1 MPHDTSATDT
11 SATDTSTAGTTTP
24 ALFQPL
30 TLRGQTLHSR
40 IAVSPMCMYAATDG
54 FATDFHLVH
63 LGRFALG
70 GAALVTVE
78 ATAVTPAGRISHH
91 DLGIWSDE
99 HVPGLAR
106 IAAFL
111 TEHGAVPG
119 IQLAHAGRRASVREP
134 WHAGHPLTEQDAA
147 EGLAPWVCEA
157 PSALPAGPDWP
168 VPTEMTQ
175 ADIDRSLAEWG
186 AAARR
191 AVKAGF
197 GLIEVH
203 GAHGYLAHEFLSPI
217 SNHRTDGYGG
227 SLENR
232 MRYPLEVVR
241 AIREAIP
248 DHIALSYRLS
258 AIDGIDGGLDLED
271 TLVFATR
278 LEAAGVNLIDTS
290 SGGITTDRTTDTRV
304 RRGFS
309 FHADFSR
316 AVRGVVTIPV
326 ATVGLVVDPT
336 QANLLVEHGDCD
348 VVLLGRPMLDDP
360 NWAHHAQGA
369 LGGPAHEHWPI
380 RYGSALGPWERV
392 ISRLHDAGET
402 PLDRFA

>member
-1 MPHDTSATDT
+1 MTHEPA
-11 SATDTSTAGTTTP
+11 AP

-30 TLRGQTLHSR
+30 TIGGQTLTSR
-40 IAVSPMCMYAATDG
+40 VAVSPMCMYAATDG

-78 ATAVTPAGRISHH
+78 ATAVTPAGRISHQ

-106 IAAFL
+106 IASFL

-134 WHAGHPLTEQDAA
+134 WHAGRPLVAEDAA

-168 VPTEMTQ
+168 LPTPMTQ
-175 ADIDRSLAEWG
+175 ADIDRSLEEW
-186 AAARR
+186 AAGARR
-191 AVKAGF
+191 AVEAGF
-197 GLIEVH
+197 RLIEVH
-203 GAHGYLAHEFLSPI
+203 GAHGYLTHSFLSPI
-217 SNHRTDGYGG
+217 SNHRSDGYGG
-227 SLENR
+227 SLEGR

-241 AIREAIP
+241 AIRTAIP
-248 DHIALSYRLS
+248 DDVALSYRLS
-258 AIDGIDGGLDLED
+258 AINGIEGGLDLDD
-271 TLVFATR
+271 TLVFAAR
-278 LEAAGVNLIDTS
+278 LEAAGVDLIDTS

-304 RRGFS
+304 RRSFS

-316 AVRGVVTIPV
+316 AVRQVVSIPV
-326 ATVGLVVDPT
+326 ATVGLVIDPE
-336 QANLLVEHGDCD
+336 QATLLIERGDCD
-348 VVLLGRPMLDDP
+348 LVLLGRPMLDDP
-360 NWAHHAQGA
+360 NWAHHAHGA

-380 RYGSALGPWERV
+380 RYGSALGQWERV
-392 ISRLHDAGET
+392 IAQLREHGET